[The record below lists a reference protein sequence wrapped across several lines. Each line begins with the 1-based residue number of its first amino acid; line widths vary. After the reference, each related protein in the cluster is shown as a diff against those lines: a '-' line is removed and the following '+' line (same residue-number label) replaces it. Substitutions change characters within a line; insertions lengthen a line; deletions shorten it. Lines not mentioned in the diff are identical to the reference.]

1 MSVVPFRPPGGNG
14 ECVDLLPREA
24 IRAPGEPGPAEPAC
38 RSCPALSAAG
48 EPQSL
53 WAAGGGGLVVESR
66 RSRRDLRIAPGRLLG
81 SEGRGVG
88 RGLPAEDASLFLLGF
103 LNFVHDPIFTGFFVQ
118 PLYNF

>member
-88 RGLPAEDASLFLLGF
+88 RGLPAEDAEYLRCVSEGG
-103 LNFVHDPIFTGFFVQ
+103 VGRCTDRKKTCIYYT
-118 PLYNF
+118 